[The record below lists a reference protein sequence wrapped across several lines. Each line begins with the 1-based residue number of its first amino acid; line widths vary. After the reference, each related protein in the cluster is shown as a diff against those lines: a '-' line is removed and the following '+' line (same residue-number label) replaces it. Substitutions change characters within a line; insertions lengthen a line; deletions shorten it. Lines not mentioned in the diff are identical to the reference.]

1 MKAKIN
7 LIFAL
12 ILCGTTAVF
21 AGDKGI
27 IKTKSK
33 LIKAESITANSS
45 GVLTF
50 KSGGATQQIK
60 PGKYIYAR
68 ITKPKY
74 ISSADKKLSLKQYA
88 PAIDAYNKAYA
99 KYKYLGWGTY
109 CLYKKAYAQ
118 ARMKKNKEAIATLKK
133 IQKPIDPEMK
143 KIYTK
148 SKELL
153 TDLNIK
159 TGNLSA
165 ARQEMQSI
173 GKSSNPRVIAKSNNK
188 QGDILLKNGKRKEA
202 LLMYL
207 RTVLLIDKKVKER
220 KTALN
225 KVIKIL
231 KDDGNIQYKKF
242 EKMLKSDY

>member
-12 ILCGTTAVF
+12 ILCGTVAVF

-68 ITKPKY
+68 IVKPKF
-74 ISSADKKLSLKQYA
+74 ISNADKKLSSNQYG
-88 PAIDAYNKAYA
+88 PAIEAYNKAYD
-99 KYKYLGWGTY
+99 KYKYLGWDVY

-133 IQKPIDPEMK
+133 IKRPLDPEMK
-143 KIYTK
+143 KIYNK

-159 TGNLSA
+159 TGNLTEAS
-165 ARQEMQSI
+165 REMKSV
-173 GKSSNPRVIAKSNNK
+173 GRSSNPRVIAKSNNK

-220 KTALN
+220 KIALN

-242 EKMLKSDY
+242 EKILKKDY

>member
-1 MKAKIN
+1 MKTKIN

-12 ILCGTTAVF
+12 ILCGATAIF

-68 ITKPKY
+68 ISKPKF
-74 ISSADKKLSLKQYA
+74 ISSADKKLSAKQFGA
-88 PAIDAYNKAYA
+88 AIEAYDKAYN
-99 KYKYLGWGTY
+99 KYKYLGWGSY
-109 CLYKKAYAQ
+109 CLYKKALAQ
-118 ARMKKNKEAIATLKK
+118 AKMKKNKEAIATLKR
-133 IQKPIDPEMK
+133 IQKPIDPEEK
-143 KIYTK
+143 KLYNK
-148 SKELL
+148 SKQLL

-159 TGNLSA
+159 IGNLKE
-165 ARQEMQSI
+165 ARSEMNSI
-173 GKSSNPRVIAKSNNK
+173 GKSSNPRTIAKSNNK
-188 QGDILLKNGKRKEA
+188 QGDILLKDGKRKEA

-207 RTVLLIDKKVKER
+207 RTVLLIDKKIKER
-220 KTALN
+220 KTALK

-242 EKMLKSDY
+242 QKMLDSDY